1 MYLLLLNSTT
11 LVGQEMGK
19 PHLTREDS
27 IALLKLLR
35 DALQHYLQGEAV
47 AAAALVRL
55 PRLYCKL
62 VLR

>member
-1 MYLLLLNSTT
+1 MYLLLLNSAT
-11 LVGQEMGK
+11 LARQELGK
-19 PHLTREDS
+19 HHLTREDS

-47 AAAALVRL
+47 AAAAQVRL